1 MSATDTSPLAAGTI
15 DRPPTVTRPGRQPVT
30 SPPEAIPLSRIV
42 GVELRKSF
50 DTRAGFWLLAGAGIA
65 SVLTTAVIIAFA
77 DASELT
83 YGTFTLAI
91 AFPMSVILPIIAV
104 LSVTAEWSQ
113 RSGLSTF
120 TLVPH
125 RSRVMLAKAVAAAAV
140 APVAT
145 LLAFGVGAMG
155 NLVGSVLA
163 GTPRVWDQAVADVLQ
178 MTLANVLLVLVG
190 FTLGVL
196 IRSSSAA
203 IVAYFL
209 YGFVAPGLL
218 TLLAMSQQWFRDLQ
232 PWVDPSY
239 TQDALLQGAFSG
251 EQWTQL
257 AVTCGIWLVVPMAA
271 GLLTLVRAEVK

>member
-1 MSATDTSPLAAGTI
+1 MTATSTSHLAAETI
-15 DRPPTVTRPGRQPVT
+15 DRPSTVTRPGRQPV
-30 SPPEAIPLSRIV
+30 SLPPNTIPLSRIV

-50 DTRAGFWLLAGAGIA
+50 DTRAGFWLLASAGVA
-65 SVLTTAVIIAFA
+65 SVLTTAAIIAFA

-125 RSRVMLAKAVAAAAV
+125 RSRVMLAKAVAAAAL

-145 LLAFGVGAMG
+145 LLAFGVGALG
-155 NLVGSVLA
+155 NLLGSALA
-163 GTPRVWDQAVADVLQ
+163 GTPRVWDQGVADVLQ

-203 IVAYFL
+203 IVAYFI

-232 PWVDPSY
+232 PWVDPNY
-239 TQDALLQGAFSG
+239 TQDALLQGGFNG

-257 AVTCGIWLVVPMAA
+257 AVTCGIWLVLPMAV
-271 GLLTLVRAEVK
+271 GLLTLVRTEVK